1 MFHRPG
7 QKTKSPLA
15 KPLKDL
21 LTIVMPSELLSDNKR
36 QLLITRMEQYSG
48 LDKARFDSFCLSLV
62 NNFSNHCQNIP
73 ETSTSYYATLGGLID
88 HALNRTE
95 AALSLLREFMVIEEN
110 GALTEEQKLWIYALF
125 SAGILQGIGKLLVDY
140 RVDVFDDNGQPIQQ
154 WNPLLGN
161 MAALGSHYHYTFQI
175 EGEAEFR
182 KRLNILLAKLLMP
195 TNGYA
200 WIASNPQVLAIWLAL
215 LNEDM
220 RSAGTLGAILIR
232 ADAIAISRYFN
243 EPVAKNPGGRNG
255 GRFGRI
261 STFVDGNPEAIT
273 ERERLTGVE
282 FLRWLTNMLESG
294 KIYINKAPLFS
305 VPGGLIMSVEMFK
318 WFVREHPEYKNWQAA
333 QHAFLSLGLHSLGAD
348 GDIISRFEQAN
359 TQTMISGVVFA
370 DYAVALPEA
379 VQVHNLNTGKVTTV
393 SATQFIYSAQFNQQ
407 FNRQEPANNPGVLEQ
422 LQPSGK
428 WEAAAENAVVSARIE
443 KTHRG

>member
-21 LTIVMPSELLSDNKR
+21 LPIVMPSELLSDNKR
-36 QLLITRMEQYSG
+36 QLLITKIGQHSG
-48 LDKARFDSFCLSLV
+48 FDNARFDSFCLSLI
-62 NNFSNHCQNIP
+62 NNFAHHCQNIP
-73 ETSTSYYATLGGLID
+73 ETSTSYYATLGGLVD

-95 AALSLLREFMVIEEN
+95 AALSLLREFIVIEEK

-125 SAGILQGIGKLLVDY
+125 SAGILQGIGKLQLDYQVDI
-140 RVDVFDDNGQPIQQ
+140 FDDNGQLIKQ

-161 MAALGSHYHYTFQI
+161 MAALGSHYHYAFEI
-175 EGEAEFR
+175 EGEVEFR

-195 TNGYA
+195 TIGYN
-200 WIASNPQVLAIWLAL
+200 WIVSDPSVLAIWLAL

-220 RSAGTLGAILIR
+220 RSAGTLGALLIR

-243 EPVAKNPGGRNG
+243 EPIAKNLGGRQG

-261 STFVDGNPEAIT
+261 SAFVDGNPEAMI

-305 VPGGLIMSVEMFK
+305 VPGGLLMSVEMFK

-333 QHAFLSLGLHSLGAD
+333 QHGFLSLGLHNLGTD
-348 GDIISRFEQAN
+348 GDIVSRFEQAN
-359 TQTMISGVVFA
+359 TQNMISGVVFA
-370 DYAVALPEA
+370 DYAVALPET
-379 VQVHNLNTGKVTTV
+379 VQVHNLNTGKVTSM
-393 SATQFIYSAQFNQQ
+393 SATQFIYSAQFNQHV
-407 FNRQEPANNPGVLEQ
+407 NRQEPANNPGTLEQ

-428 WEAAAENAVVSARIE
+428 WEAASDNAVVTARIE
-443 KTHRG
+443 KARRG